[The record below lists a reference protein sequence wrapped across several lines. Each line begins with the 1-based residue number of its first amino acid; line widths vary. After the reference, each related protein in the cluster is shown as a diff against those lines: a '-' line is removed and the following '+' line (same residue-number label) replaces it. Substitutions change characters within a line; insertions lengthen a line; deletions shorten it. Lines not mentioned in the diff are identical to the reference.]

1 MLKLIDYLNPKKY
14 LVRETDQ
21 QPAIIGHVNY
31 LINAIKEVVKP
42 LEVISVAES
51 SNVFTV
57 DRSKGEIFKLVAS
70 STGSKTVNI
79 INPEV
84 GTLIIHYKKE
94 GAAAGAPLD
103 ITFTGVEWPAGA
115 APVATAIDGH
125 SDIFT
130 ITFDGVTHRGIASL
144 DYPN

>member
-1 MLKLIDYLNPKKY
+1 MLKLIDYLNPRIY

-31 LINAIKEVVKP
+31 LINAVKEFIKP

-51 SNVFTV
+51 ANTFTV

-70 STGSKTVNI
+70 STGSKVVNI
-79 INPEV
+79 IKPAV
-84 GTLIIHYKKE
+84 GTMIIHYKKE

-103 ITFTGVEWPAGA
+103 ITFNGVNWPSGA
-115 APVATAIDGH
+115 APVATGVDGH
-125 SDIFT
+125 ADIFT
-130 ITFDGVTHRGIASL
+130 ITFDGVTQRGIASL